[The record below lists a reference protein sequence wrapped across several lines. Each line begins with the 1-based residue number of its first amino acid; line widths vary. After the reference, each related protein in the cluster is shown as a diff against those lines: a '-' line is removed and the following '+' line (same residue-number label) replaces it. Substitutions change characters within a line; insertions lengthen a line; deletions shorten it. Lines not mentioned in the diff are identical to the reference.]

1 MKQLKTGKT
10 WNPLPPMSEKDG
22 QKKLGYIYQTIRENK
37 THGIIYCPDI
47 RKFHLELLFLTVLA
61 LPNASRTGFDCIH
74 I

>member
-1 MKQLKTGKT
+1 MESF
-10 WNPLPPMSEKDG
+10 SEKDG

-47 RKFHLELLFLTVLA
+47 RKSHLELLFLTVLA
-61 LPNASRTGFDCIH
+61 LPNASRTGFDCIR